1 MRKAL
6 FNYTTTYQGKIQVN
20 WKLYN
25 TVIVVIQNNEILLNS
40 GGYKTRHTKNCIN
53 DILPSGYRLF
63 QKDFEWF
70 VELYETNTTIPF
82 TDNMTITV

>member
-6 FNYTTTYQGKIQVN
+6 SNYTTTYRGGIQVN

-53 DILPSGYRLF
+53 DILPSGYKLF